1 MANPQIQIGSL
12 EFDDIKESIKTYL
25 RTQDTFNGY
34 DFEGSAMSTLIDVL
48 SYNTLYYAFY
58 SNMIANEMF
67 FDTAQKVSSLIS
79 LSKPLGYTVPGSR
92 SAKSPV
98 LVRAGGVGKTI
109 PRYHRFTGRDEA
121 GASYNFYTF
130 QPYDTDENGEVLI
143 DVYQGARVFK
153 NIAGTLNEDRT
164 KVFISDVT
172 IDIRSLLVEV
182 KTPSDDRFVE
192 WVAST
197 SINQD
202 VTESSRIYFLER
214 TDAGFFVVFGGNY
227 VSDVDRQAGAQIPE
241 GSEVRISYVTSSGER
256 GNSVGNYTSDFSST
270 EVNNNAI
277 VETKSLSSG
286 GAVDPNIEAIKFFA
300 PKFFAAQDR
309 AVTKQD
315 AVAVLGNTSLGEN
328 IEDSDFKF
336 VVWGGEE
343 NDPPYYGRVFVS
355 IINTNDNSTS
365 LDPDLTE
372 VQSALN
378 SLRKKLTITVL
389 PEYVGPISSTL
400 RVGMSVTYDDTQTNI
415 TAEQLRSMIY
425 GYLNDTYTTR
435 NAFNKKIV
443 LSDLISGVSS
453 VDSSL
458 NLDPS
463 SVSTVLEMN
472 RGASNNSRLI
482 SVKNAILRNS
492 SYTVQTTATQSTIID
507 TDTNQPYTN
516 LELRN
521 SINPSDYNEE
531 TGWGYLNAYKEVNGS
546 LVLRQQKVGRVNYE
560 RGLIEINAGVLTG
573 EFTLSVIPKKISF
586 SAKQELISNFNFNV
600 TVTKESAN

>member
-1 MANPQIQIGSL
+1 MANPQIQIGNL

-25 RTQDTFNGY
+25 RNQDVFSDY
-34 DFEGSAMSTLIDVL
+34 DFEGSALSTLIDIL

-98 LVRAGGVGKTI
+98 LVRAGGIGKTI
-109 PRYHRFTGRDEA
+109 PRYHKFVGRDEA
-121 GASYNFYTF
+121 GGSYNFYTF

-143 DVYQGARVFK
+143 DVYQGGRVFK
-153 NIAGTLNEDRT
+153 NISGTLNSDRT

-182 KTPSDDRFVE
+182 KTPEDTTFVE

-197 SINQD
+197 SINQN

-241 GSEVRISYVTSSGER
+241 GSEVRLSYVTSSGER
-256 GNSVGNYTSDFSST
+256 GNAVGNFKSDFSST
-270 EVNNNAI
+270 EVNVNAI
-277 VETKSLSSG
+277 IETKALSSG

-315 AVAVLGNTSLGEN
+315 AVAILGNTSLGEN
-328 IEDSDFKF
+328 IENSDYKF
-336 VVWGGEE
+336 SVWGGEE

-355 IINTNDNSTS
+355 IINSDETS
-365 LDPDLTE
+365 DILEPDLTE
-372 VQSALN
+372 VQSALD
-378 SLRKKLTITVL
+378 SLRRKLTITIL
-389 PEYVGPISSTL
+389 PEYVGAVASTL
-400 RVGMSVTYDDTQTNI
+400 RIGMTATYDDTQTNR

-425 GYLNDTYTTR
+425 GYLNQTYPTR
-435 NAFNKKIV
+435 KAFNSKFV
-443 LSDLISGVSS
+443 LSDLISGISS
-453 VDSSL
+453 VDPSL

-463 SVSTVLEMN
+463 SISTRLLIDKN
-472 RGASNNSRLI
+472 PSNNARLI
-482 SVKNAILRNS
+482 SIKNPILRNS
-492 SYTVQTTATQSTIID
+492 SFTVETSPTQSTIINPS
-507 TDTNQPYTN
+507 TNQPYTT

-521 SINPSDYNEE
+521 SINPADYDEN
-531 TGWGYLNAYKEVNGS
+531 TGWGYIDAYNEVNGS
-546 LVLRQQKVGRVNYE
+546 LVIVQKRVGRVNYD
-560 RGLIEINAGVLTG
+560 RGLIEINQGILTG
-573 EFTLSVIPKKISF
+573 EFTISAIPRKLSF
-586 SAKQELISNFNFNV
+586 SAKQEIINSLEFNV
-600 TVTKESAN
+600 TVTKDLDN

>member
-1 MANPQIQIGSL
+1 MANPQIQIGNL

-25 RTQDTFNGY
+25 RSQDVFSDY
-34 DFEGSAMSTLIDVL
+34 DFEGSALSTLIDIL

-109 PRYHRFTGRDEA
+109 PRYHKFVGQDEA
-121 GASYNFYTF
+121 GGSYNFYTF

-143 DVYQGARVFK
+143 DVYQGGRVFK
-153 NIAGTLNEDRT
+153 NIAGTLNADRT
-164 KVFISDVT
+164 KIFISDVT

-182 KTPSDDRFVE
+182 KTPSDDDFVE

-202 VTESSRIYFLER
+202 VTESSRVYFLER

-241 GSEVRISYVTSSGER
+241 GSEVRLSYVTSSGER
-256 GNSVGNYTSDFSST
+256 GNAVGNFKSDFSST

-277 VETKSLSSG
+277 IETKALSSG

-328 IEDSDFKF
+328 IENSDFKF

-355 IINTNDNSTS
+355 IINSDENTDI
-365 LDPDLTE
+365 LEPDLTE
-372 VQSALN
+372 VQSALD
-378 SLRKKLTITVL
+378 SLRRKLTITIL
-389 PEYVGPISSTL
+389 PEYVGPVASTL
-400 RVGMSVTYDDTQTNI
+400 RIGMSVTYDDSQTNM
-415 TAEQLRSMIY
+415 TGEQLRSMIY
-425 GYLNDTYTTR
+425 GYLNETYPTR
-435 NAFNKKIV
+435 KAFNKKFI
-443 LSDLISGVSS
+443 LSDLISGVAS

-463 SVSTVLEMN
+463 SVSTKLEMIKN
-472 RGASNNSRLI
+472 PSNNARLI
-482 SVKNAILRNS
+482 SVKNPILKNS
-492 SYTVQTTATQSTIID
+492 SFTVETTATQSTIID

-521 SINPSDYNEE
+521 SVNPADYDEE
-531 TGWGYLNAYKEVNGS
+531 TGWGYLNAYKEVGGTLS
-546 LVLRQQKVGRVNYE
+546 LRQERVGRVNYD
-560 RGLIEINAGVLTG
+560 RGLVEINQGVLTG
-573 EFTLSVIPKKISF
+573 EFTLSVKPRKLSF
-586 SAKQELISNFNFNV
+586 NAKQEMINALEFNV
-600 TVTKESAN
+600 TVTKETSN